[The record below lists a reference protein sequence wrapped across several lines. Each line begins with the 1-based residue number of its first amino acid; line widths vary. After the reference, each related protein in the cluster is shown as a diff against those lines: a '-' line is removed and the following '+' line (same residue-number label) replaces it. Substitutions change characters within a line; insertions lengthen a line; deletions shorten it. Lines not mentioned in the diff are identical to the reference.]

1 MIPLQ
6 ESHITIV
13 ILLCITNAFSGLAVG
28 GFGVNHAD
36 LGPKY
41 TGSLVGI
48 SGSIG
53 MLAAIISP
61 LVAGLILEIT
71 GSWVLIF
78 NICSAALLFGG
89 TFYLIF
95 AGVTEQFK

>member
-1 MIPLQ
+1 
-6 ESHITIV
+6 
-13 ILLCITNAFSGLAVG
+13 
-28 GFGVNHAD
+28 
-36 LGPKY
+36 
-41 TGSLVGI
+41 
-48 SGSIG
+48 

-95 AGVTEQFK
+95 AGATEQFK